1 MTLFKK
7 KKTEHNNKHFAVCG
21 IVQMDDKILFVRH
34 TYGTAKDRILLPGG
48 YVKEN
53 ELPTTAIEREI
64 FEETSV
70 ICKSKDL
77 FSMQFKTEQW
87 CAVFT
92 ADYVS
97 GEPKSDGY
105 ENSEVLLLS
114 IDEALLRDDLTNM
127 SREIL
132 KTYKDNKNGLS
143 KSDYIAKSRTEKD
156 YVIYGV

>member
-1 MTLFKK
+1 MSLFKK
-7 KKTEHNNKHFAVCG
+7 NKTEQNSKCFAVCG
-21 IVQMDDKILFVRH
+21 IVEIGGKILLVRH

-48 YVKEN
+48 YVKEK

-64 FEETSV
+64 FEETGVS
-70 ICKSKDL
+70 CKAKDL
-77 FSMQFKTEQW
+77 YSIQFKSEQW

-92 ADYVS
+92 TAYVS

-114 IDEALLRDDLTNM
+114 VDEALAREDLTNM

-132 KTYKDNKNGLS
+132 LAYKENKNGLK
-143 KSDYIAKSRTEKD
+143 KSDYIAKNCTEDD
-156 YVIYGV
+156 YAIFGV